1 MPPVIDLLDDDTMVL
16 IRNAADALRRG
27 ELVVFP
33 TETVY
38 GLGADAKNPEAV
50 RKVFEAKGRP
60 ADHPV
65 IVHLAEFGQL
75 AEWCRELP
83 PSAELLAELF
93 WPGPLT
99 LVLKK
104 AVHVL
109 PEVTGGQ
116 DTVAVRIP
124 SHPVAHALLKEF
136 GSGVVA
142 PSANKF
148 GRLSPT
154 TAADVLEDFPDE
166 FAFVL
171 DGGPCEIGIESTI
184 VDLTSPIPRILRPGM
199 ILEESILV
207 ALDTALERVG
217 AVPERSVSSS
227 PDPKTET
234 TSCSDGA
241 ARHIASALSGTPPPV
256 GIAVVSAAPVGP
268 ARQSGP
274 ASAADPATSVGS
286 AQQSG
291 PASAA
296 DPATSVGSA
305 LQSGPASAA
314 DPATSVGS
322 AQHSGPASAADP
334 ATSVGS
340 AQQSGPASAAGP
352 AAPLGSAQQPGPASA
367 ADPATP
373 GDSARQP
380 GSVSPAD
387 FATPGGSAQVTGSA
401 SPADPA
407 ASVGSAQQPNSAAPG
422 SSPLQSASAQAAS
435 FQPDDAC
442 NNPETQKDGSPREA
456 AVSDS
461 TPRVPGSL
469 ESHYA
474 PRTKVKLVNSADIN
488 KFIDEV
494 EAQGYA
500 TAVLSFKPPAMLH
513 RHWITAKSFPSHYA
527 HTLYRNLRK
536 LDAANA
542 DIIIIEEP
550 PLTSDWTGIWD
561 RIRRA
566 ASETKKTTGSE
577 KENGNGA

>member
-154 TAADVLEDFPDE
+154 NAADVLEDFPDE

-241 ARHIASALSGTPPPV
+241 ARHIASALLGTPPPV

-268 ARQSGP
+268 AR
-274 ASAADPATSVGS
+274 
-286 AQQSG
+286 
-291 PASAA
+291 
-296 DPATSVGSA
+296 
-305 LQSGPASAA
+305 QSGPASAA

-367 ADPATP
+367 ADPVTP

-435 FQPDDAC
+435 FQPDAAC

-456 AVSDS
+456 AGSDS